1 MLILVITWA
10 TRCSA
15 RHTEGTERTDWRGL
29 QATAGEDSRGGLGKE
44 MVEDRR
50 RGSME

>member
-15 RHTEGTERTDWRGL
+15 RHTEGTGRKDGRGL
-29 QATAGEDSRGGLGKE
+29 QAAGEKDSRSWHGKE
-44 MVEDRR
+44 MVEDGRK
-50 RGSME
+50 GSME